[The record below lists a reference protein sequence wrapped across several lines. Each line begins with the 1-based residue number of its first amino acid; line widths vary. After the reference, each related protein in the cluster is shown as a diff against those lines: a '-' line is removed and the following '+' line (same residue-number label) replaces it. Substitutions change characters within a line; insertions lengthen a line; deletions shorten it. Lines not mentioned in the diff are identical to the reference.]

1 MEEIQLKIKMTS
13 NAKIYNVKIA
23 KSDTIL
29 KLKEEVEKQTQIPP
43 ESQNLVYKG
52 RILVNEKLVSDYNI
66 ENEHTIILVKKHT
79 ASQTQSESKPNTNT
93 ATTTNTSNTT
103 TTSNTTNTNNTSA
116 NTNNNANPFGGMGM
130 GGQMP
135 DLASLLGN
143 IDPNEIS
150 NMMQNMGGLGGLGG
164 MDDLGA
170 MGVNPQMIGQILSNP
185 LYMQMMNNMLQNPQ
199 MIQMALNSPQF
210 QQIAQN
216 NPNMQALL
224 NNPELVQQM
233 INPQTLQM
241 MSSMFGGMGNQGAGN
256 TNTSSNPN
264 STAGTTQSTGNANPN
279 PLGMDFS
286 QLSQM
291 LGNMGGLGGL
301 GGLDG
306 MGMGNM
312 GNAGNAGTNDD
323 NVDYKEKY
331 KEQLAQLKDMG
342 FINEETNIQVLKQ
355 CSGNVQF
362 AIEKLINMLG

>member
-29 KLKEEVEKQTQIPP
+29 KLKEEVEKQAQIPP
-43 ESQNLVYKG
+43 EGQNLVYKG
-52 RILVNEKLVSDYNI
+52 RILVNEKLISDYNI
-66 ENEHTIILVKKHT
+66 ENDHTIILVKKHI
-79 ASQTQSESKPNTNT
+79 APKTQSEAKPNIT
-93 ATTTNTSNTT
+93 TTTNTSNTT
-103 TTSNTTNTNNTSA
+103 TQNTANTNNTSSNA
-116 NTNNNANPFGGMGM
+116 NNNTSNTNPFGGMGM

-143 IDPNEIS
+143 IDPNEIN

-164 MDDLGA
+164 MGDL
-170 MGVNPQMIGQILSNP
+170 NPQMIGQILSNP

-210 QQIAQN
+210 RQMAQN

-241 MSSMFGGMGNQGAGN
+241 MSSMFGGLGNQGTGN
-256 TNTSSNPN
+256 TNANPN
-264 STAGTTQSTGNANPN
+264 STAGTAQNTGNANPN

-301 GGLDG
+301 GGANG
-306 MGMGNM
+306 MGDMGNM
-312 GNAGNAGTNDD
+312 SNTGTNDD

-331 KEQLAQLKDMG
+331 KDQLAQLKDMG

-355 CSGNVQF
+355 CSGNVQY